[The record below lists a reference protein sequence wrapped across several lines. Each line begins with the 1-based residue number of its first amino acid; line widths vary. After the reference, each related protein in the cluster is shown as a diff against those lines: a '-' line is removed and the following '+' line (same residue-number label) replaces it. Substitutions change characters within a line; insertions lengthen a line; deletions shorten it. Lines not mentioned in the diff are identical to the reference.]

1 MCKYKSAI
9 IKYDPATDSISI
21 HHYPDVN
28 SHAEIMDRA
37 GIPDDIDD
45 QRDYV
50 ARVEKIALDK
60 MTLIDERVRPTWLT
74 DGLMAIIDG
83 EMYRIMMG
91 EIMDMA
97 IAEDTRM
104 ARGLTVS
111 KEYAARRAV
120 SAGVYRSSEYR
131 APRGWTKDLIW
142 DKLDLQAQANKL
154 ITVTRTCSPVTYY
167 YHPPTRRV
175 TPKNIGIIRWSRS
188 ISPVINY

>member
-83 EMYRIMMG
+83 EMYRIMMADYRYT
-91 EIMDMA
+91 DMLTGNILLSSA
-97 IAEDTRM
+97 NP
-104 ARGLTVS
+104 ARHA
-111 KEYAARRAV
+111 KK
-120 SAGVYRSSEYR
+120 YR
-131 APRGWTKDLIW
+131 D
-142 DKLDLQAQANKL
+142 
-154 ITVTRTCSPVTYY
+154 
-167 YHPPTRRV
+167 
-175 TPKNIGIIRWSRS
+175 
-188 ISPVINY
+188 